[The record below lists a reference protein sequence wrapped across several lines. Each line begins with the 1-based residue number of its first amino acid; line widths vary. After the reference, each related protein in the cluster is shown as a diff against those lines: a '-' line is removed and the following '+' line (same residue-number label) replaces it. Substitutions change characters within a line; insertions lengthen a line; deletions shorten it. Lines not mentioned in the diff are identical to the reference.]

1 MADSK
6 IDNVIQ
12 LINLFFEVVIDD
24 NKDNG
29 KLMKLTDANL
39 STINKNDLILFY
51 FERYPNET
59 NKLGNKKNLKGMIGT
74 YDVRRDRLNITINYI
89 NQLYPYLYEKTLD
102 HDTSVMNKVKIPF
115 ARCYKVVDVN
125 LFKMVQDTIMS
136 DTYNDL
142 IRDPDVNYPAA
153 DYNPLI
159 ERAIERA
166 NAQQER
172 GYKQYMSLIDRTE
185 TNGFRFYV
193 NGKLLSD
200 TEITQ
205 DIFLNHNNPT
215 ITVYRVNMD
224 GTYSQHN
231 AGYDE
236 VVQIE
241 PPNDA
246 IASAEI
252 DALINLREAVPSPPS
267 SPSVSS
273 KSSSSS
279 GSSSSASSLRGP
291 PPSSASV
298 SSKSSS
304 SSGSSS
310 SASSSIGGPPSSSSP
325 SASSKSSSSSGSAS
339 SLSSVS
345 SSSSSSSVDSGPLP
359 EYINDIIN
367 TRIAELNSSTNSRG
381 NLVPLTDKQQCEVN
395 ILEKLQLQE
404 DMVSLEN
411 YILSEA
417 FLTDANVGNIVNY
430 HMLNLNKIK
439 KNSITTEFSDR
450 RLLSLLVLYSRLS
463 PLPANTK
470 NIFGSS
476 TVDITDLYKRLKSL
490 VGPDNNF
497 INANIFEEF
506 VNFLSKYKG
515 ITLPFLTSLTNGQ
528 LMLKVYD
535 PKSSVALSKDIIT
548 DRTKKWVAY
557 TCEDI
562 PLPDPSDINS
572 KVIQGFPFTYIF
584 TNDYLSDLLQN
595 GEDGICRVI
604 GWASTVID
612 SKGWAKSQLPRRV
625 INFKKP
631 VTYKVYNN
639 TFTKKTTKT
648 RRAAESRRAAAVA
661 ALPAPK
667 APPPPVPPVPPVPP
681 LPPVPPVPAVNRY
694 ARGASMPR

>member
-1 MADSK
+1 MADSN

-136 DTYNDL
+136 DTYNEL

-246 IASAEI
+246 IAMAEI
-252 DALINLREAVPSPPS
+252 DALINLRQPPSPPS

-279 GSSSSASSLRGP
+279 GSSSSASSSRGP
-291 PPSSASV
+291 PPSSASACRAA
-298 SSKSSS
+298 
-304 SSGSSS
+304 G
-310 SASSSIGGPPSSSSP
+310 P
-325 SASSKSSSSSGSAS
+325 SARQTGS
-339 SLSSVS
+339 
-345 SSSSSSSVDSGPLP
+345 PRP
-359 EYINDIIN
+359 
-367 TRIAELNSSTNSRG
+367 TSRG
-381 NLVPLTDKQQCEVN
+381 TAPQR
-395 ILEKLQLQE
+395 
-404 DMVSLEN
+404 
-411 YILSEA
+411 
-417 FLTDANVGNIVNY
+417 G
-430 HMLNLNKIK
+430 
-439 KNSITTEFSDR
+439 
-450 RLLSLLVLYSRLS
+450 
-463 PLPANTK
+463 
-470 NIFGSS
+470 
-476 TVDITDLYKRLKSL
+476 
-490 VGPDNNF
+490 
-497 INANIFEEF
+497 
-506 VNFLSKYKG
+506 
-515 ITLPFLTSLTNGQ
+515 
-528 LMLKVYD
+528 
-535 PKSSVALSKDIIT
+535 
-548 DRTKKWVAY
+548 
-557 TCEDI
+557 
-562 PLPDPSDINS
+562 
-572 KVIQGFPFTYIF
+572 
-584 TNDYLSDLLQN
+584 
-595 GEDGICRVI
+595 
-604 GWASTVID
+604 
-612 SKGWAKSQLPRRV
+612 PRRGQ
-625 INFKKP
+625 
-631 VTYKVYNN
+631 
-639 TFTKKTTKT
+639 
-648 RRAAESRRAAAVA
+648 SRF
-661 ALPAPK
+661 
-667 APPPPVPPVPPVPP
+667 
-681 LPPVPPVPAVNRY
+681 
-694 ARGASMPR
+694 AR